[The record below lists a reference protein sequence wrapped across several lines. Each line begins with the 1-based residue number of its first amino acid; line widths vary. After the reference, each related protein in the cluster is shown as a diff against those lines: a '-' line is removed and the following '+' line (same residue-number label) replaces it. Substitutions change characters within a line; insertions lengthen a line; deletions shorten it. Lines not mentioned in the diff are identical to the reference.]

1 MERLSR
7 CVSML
12 FDVVLRF
19 EKRYRR
25 GGSRIPLRSL
35 LVERATCR
43 LGKSSRIRTISWT
56 RWDSCVENWKNT
68 YFPLSC
74 DRFFSSRSH
83 FSSVSSLVNNTWCKY
98 SILSYLLNISF
109 LVEKVR
115 YFYQQDFQERFLRS
129 SRRFDDYRN
138 FNTGNI
144 VKNNAQMNRILK
156 LS

>member
-68 YFPLSC
+68 YFLAIV
-74 DRFFSSRSH
+74 FFRLARISH
-83 FSSVSSLVNNTWCKY
+83 PFLPWLTIPGVN
-98 SILSYLLNISF
+98 IQFFHISF

>member
-68 YFPLSC
+68 YFLAIV
-74 DRFFSSRSH
+74 FFRLARISH
-83 FSSVSSLVNNTWCKY
+83 PFLPWLTIPGVN
-98 SILSYLLNISF
+98 IQFFNISF

>member
-1 MERLSR
+1 MSPCSSMLC
-7 CVSML
+7 CVS
-12 FDVVLRF
+12 
-19 EKRYRR
+19 RR
-25 GGSRIPLRSL
+25 GIAGADLGYPYDHCSSKERPVGLEKVVESGQFRESGEIRAWKTGKIHTFRFLAIVFFRLARISHPFLPWL
-35 LVERATCR
+35 
-43 LGKSSRIRTISWT
+43 TIPG
-56 RWDSCVENWKNT
+56 VNIQ
-68 YFPLSC
+68 
-74 DRFFSSRSH
+74 FFH
-83 FSSVSSLVNNTWCKY
+83 
-98 SILSYLLNISF
+98 ISF